1 MPDPSITVEEG
12 CTLIE
17 ALSAIHPEAK
27 KNSLRR
33 MISQGRTRIDGIRG
47 EHPRQ
52 RVGPGAT
59 IVILFPFGCSNERD
73 EAWRQS
79 LLTLAFPHPCLV
91 SPATGHPRFAMWSLI
106 WALLPVSILILM
118 SEWDFPVSSRDQCV
132 MASLPDLLPGSTS
145 LTLMSLV
152 S

>member
-33 MISQGRTRIDGIRG
+33 MISQGRTRIDGVRG

-52 RVGPGAT
+52 RVGSGST
-59 IVILFPFGCSNERD
+59 IVVLSRLDGTTPPSH
-73 EAWRQS
+73 
-79 LLTLAFPHPCLV
+79 L
-91 SPATGHPRFAMWSLI
+91 PAYPSQR
-106 WALLPVSILILM
+106 
-118 SEWDFPVSSRDQCV
+118 SSTR
-132 MASLPDLLPGSTS
+132 TRR
-145 LTLMSLV
+145 
-152 S
+152 

>member
-59 IVILFPFGCSNERD
+59 IVVLSRLVA
-73 EAWRQS
+73 EACAVDG
-79 LLTLAFPHPCLV
+79 LAFHV
-91 SPATGHPRFAMWSLI
+91 H
-106 WALLPVSILILM
+106 ALLRRARNRRRRRACLELSGKRVVRGRCLQRCSGG
-118 SEWDFPVSSRDQCV
+118 
-132 MASLPDLLPGSTS
+132 SLQ
-145 LTLMSLV
+145 
-152 S
+152 

>member
-59 IVILFPFGCSNERD
+59 IVVLSRLDGDDPPKPPASIPEPTVLYSDSEVIVVD
-73 EAWRQS
+73 K
-79 LLTLAFPHPCLV
+79 PHGL
-91 SPATGHPRFAMWSLI
+91 SLI
-106 WALLPVSILILM
+106 HI
-118 SEWDFPVSSRDQCV
+118 SEPTR
-132 MASLPDLLPGSTS
+132 L
-145 LTLMSLV
+145 
-152 S
+152 

>member
-52 RVGPGAT
+52 RVGPRGNYRRPLTPRWGRTPQAT
-59 IVILFPFGCSNERD
+59 CQHTRANGPLF
-73 EAWRQS
+73 
-79 LLTLAFPHPCLV
+79 
-91 SPATGHPRFAMWSLI
+91 
-106 WALLPVSILILM
+106 
-118 SEWDFPVSSRDQCV
+118 
-132 MASLPDLLPGSTS
+132 
-145 LTLMSLV
+145 
-152 S
+152 